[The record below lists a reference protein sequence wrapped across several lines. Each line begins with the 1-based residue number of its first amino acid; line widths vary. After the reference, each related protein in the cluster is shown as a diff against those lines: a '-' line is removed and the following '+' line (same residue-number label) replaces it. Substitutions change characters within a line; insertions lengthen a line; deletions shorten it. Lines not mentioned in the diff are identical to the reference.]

1 MVRLLGAG
9 AAAAAVLLFAQTYT
23 PGAQSLKFVS
33 TVDESEQPY
42 ALYLPRDF
50 EPEKKYPLV
59 ISLHSEES
67 NHRLNLMQVL
77 GQGNRFA
84 NGGRVPLNYLRPA
97 RDVEF
102 IVASP
107 LARGTMGYRGIA
119 ERDVYDVLADV
130 KRRFLVDEDRVYLT
144 GISMGGAG
152 ALWLALSRPDVWAAV
167 APVCAAPV
175 PEAEALA
182 PNALNLPIRLFHGDQ
197 DPLTPVAFSRQWQR
211 RLVDLSVA
219 ADYIEYPAVRH
230 NAWDYAY
237 KDGALFDWFAQFHR
251 NRFPQRVRFVTGS
264 YRYNSAYWVRIDS
277 LTPGVSG
284 SIDARQASAGEV
296 RIETQNIDGFT
307 LSLDHAVGSVLVD
320 GAALRVAPAASL
332 SFRKQSG
339 RWTSGRMPPAGKRFG
354 REGPAAEAVS
364 ERHIYVYGTAGS
376 PSPDEL
382 DFRRQQAETAAAWS
396 SERERLQLAFPVKAD
411 STVTQQDLDTA
422 DLVLFGTRETNSVIA
437 RFADG
442 LPLAL
447 NAGAADYGLLFIADV
462 GKHYALVS
470 SGLPWWTGF
479 DDAGRQTGRFAPKTY
494 AELATFGDYIFFK
507 GSLASVVA
515 EGRFDKNW
523 KLPPDAAAK
532 MMATGTV
539 TLR

>member
-1 MVRLLGAG
+1 
-9 AAAAAVLLFAQTYT
+9 
-23 PGAQSLKFVS
+23 
-33 TVDESEQPY
+33 
-42 ALYLPRDF
+42 
-50 EPEKKYPLV
+50 
-59 ISLHSEES
+59 
-67 NHRLNLMQVL
+67 
-77 GQGNRFA
+77 
-84 NGGRVPLNYLRPA
+84 
-97 RDVEF
+97 
-102 IVASP
+102 
-107 LARGTMGYRGIA
+107 
-119 ERDVYDVLADV
+119 
-130 KRRFLVDEDRVYLT
+130 
-144 GISMGGAG
+144 
-152 ALWLALSRPDVWAAV
+152 
-167 APVCAAPV
+167 
-175 PEAEALA
+175 
-182 PNALNLPIRLFHGDQ
+182 
-197 DPLTPVAFSRQWQR
+197 
-211 RLVDLSVA
+211 LSVA

-264 YRYNSAYWVRIDS
+264 YRYNSAYWVRIDG
-277 LTPGVSG
+277 LTPGVTG
-284 SIDARQASAGEV
+284 SIDARQAGAGEI

-307 LSLDHAVGSVLVD
+307 LSLDHPVSSVFVD
-320 GAALRVAPAASL
+320 GVALRVAPAASL

-339 RWTSGRMPPAGKRFG
+339 RWTTGRIPPAAKRFG
-354 REGPAAEAVS
+354 REGPAAEVAS
-364 ERHIYVYGTAGS
+364 ERHIYIYGTAGA

-382 DFRRQQAETAAAWS
+382 NFRRKQAETAAAWS
-396 SERERLQLAFPVKAD
+396 SERERLQLSFPVKAD
-411 STVTQQDLDTA
+411 SAVTQQDLDTA

-437 RFADG
+437 QFTDR

-494 AELATFGDYIFFK
+494 AELSTFGDYIFFK

-539 TLR
+539 TVR